1 MTSGYSTSLRGP
13 KSAPQKS
20 LTGKGTRSRAFIC
33 CIEHNTWRGKQLS
46 FKCCFPLA
54 EARKKRKT
62 FFSNTSGSLV
72 LVCGGVG
79 VTWLGEAWYGWQ
91 LCVRS
96 TLLTQE
102 ASAVNMVTE
111 DSTPAASVA
120 RQSERPRSLN
130 LLAGLKGTTNLGVNA
145 HMTTSASTK
154 WPATC
159 TPIPRTALVN

>member
-62 FFSNTSGSLV
+62 FFSNTSGSLGASV
-72 LVCGGVG
+72 RRGRGHM
-79 VTWLGEAWYGWQ
+79 AWYGWQ